1 MDGHNEINGPG
12 ESRSPS
18 SFGGTVTRDRSKDPP
33 KSAAELMAELQQDPE
48 YIARMREQHRQRR
61 ASVESSAQAAAP
73 LLRDLAA
80 IGFHLDAV
88 GDLRRSRTEY
98 RSAVST
104 LLHWL
109 PRILDLNVKED
120 IVRTLS
126 VPWAKPD
133 AAWGLIEEFEAAD
146 GPAHEGLRSA
156 IANGLAVVADDT
168 VFEELV
174 RLVQD
179 TRYGRAREMLA
190 LALGNMENPRA
201 ATVLLELLDHERDE
215 QVVGHAVMALGK
227 LKAPD
232 ARGRLEEL
240 TRHPNLWV
248 CEEARKALARI
259 EFTRRL

>member
-1 MDGHNEINGPG
+1 
-12 ESRSPS
+12 
-18 SFGGTVTRDRSKDPP
+18 VTQDRSKDPP

-48 YIARMREQHRQRR
+48 YLARMREQHRQRR
-61 ASVESSAQAAAP
+61 ESVESYAQAAAP
-73 LLRDLAA
+73 LLKDLAA
-80 IGFHLDAV
+80 IGFHLDTV
-88 GDLRRSRTEY
+88 GDLRQSRTEY

-109 PRILDLNVKED
+109 PRISDLNVKED

-126 VPWAKPD
+126 VPWAKPE
-133 AAWGLIEEFEAAD
+133 AAWGLIEEFETARD
-146 GPAHEGLRSA
+146 PAYEGLRSA
-156 IANGLAVVADDT
+156 IASGLAVVADDT

-190 LALGNMENPRA
+190 LALGNMQNPGA
-201 ATVLLELLDHERDE
+201 PSVLLELLDRERDE

-232 ARGRLEEL
+232 ARGRLEGL
-240 TRHPNLWV
+240 TQHPNLWV
-248 CEEARKALARI
+248 REEARKALAKI
-259 EFTRRL
+259 EYSGRL